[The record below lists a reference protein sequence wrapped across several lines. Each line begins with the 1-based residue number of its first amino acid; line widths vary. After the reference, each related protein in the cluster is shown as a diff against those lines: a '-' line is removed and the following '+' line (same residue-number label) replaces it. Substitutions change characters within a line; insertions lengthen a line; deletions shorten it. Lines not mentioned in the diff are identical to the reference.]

1 MNNLFGTGRVAPG
14 TGLVLAAAPG
24 VGRVPPALPTVLLL
38 ANDPIRGFR
47 AAAAA
52 SGGAGAPI
60 ALALAVQRAIG
71 GATAAEAVAA
81 PRPGEAER
89 TGRVML
95 LSCPGYL
102 PRDPRTCTWAADP
115 RGHGLAIGAD

>member
-1 MNNLFGTGRVAPG
+1 M
-14 TGLVLAAAPG
+14 
-24 VGRVPPALPTVLLL
+24 
-38 ANDPIRGFR
+38 
-47 AAAAA
+47 
-52 SGGAGAPI
+52 
-60 ALALAVQRAIG
+60 ALALTVQRATG
-71 GATAAEAVAA
+71 GATATQAVAA

-102 PRDPRTCTWAADP
+102 PRDPATCTWAADP